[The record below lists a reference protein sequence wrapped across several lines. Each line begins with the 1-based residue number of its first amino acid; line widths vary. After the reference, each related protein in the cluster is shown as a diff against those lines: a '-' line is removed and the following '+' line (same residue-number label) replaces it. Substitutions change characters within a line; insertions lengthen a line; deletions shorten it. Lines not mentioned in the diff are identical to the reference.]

1 MAVHSK
7 NKQLQQVEIAI
18 SVEKQP
24 YLLDFV
30 PCLCQIGANAK
41 FSQCAI
47 GLTKKEFLLYSDMG
61 PNRIMDNVYFYN
73 AFATLPIADVVTL
86 VKSEMRRNEELR
98 NYTRL
103 DIFMKDINQS
113 KILYFTKNDRN
124 KLFRFLKTAKQQKIK
139 LVNNVVDYSLGSR

>member
-1 MAVHSK
+1 MAVHAK

-30 PCLCQIGANAK
+30 PCLCQIEANAK

-47 GLTKKEFLLYSDMG
+47 GITKKEFLLYSDMG
-61 PNRIMDNVYFYN
+61 PNRVMDNVYFYN

>member
-1 MAVHSK
+1 MAVHAK

-30 PCLCQIGANAK
+30 PCLCQIEANAK

-47 GLTKKEFLLYSDMG
+47 GITKKEFLLYSDMG
-61 PNRIMDNVYFYN
+61 PNRVMDNVYFYD
-73 AFATLPIADVVTL
+73 AFATLPIADVVAL

-139 LVNNVVDYSLGSR
+139 LVNNIVDYSLGSR

>member
-1 MAVHSK
+1 MAVHAK

-30 PCLCQIGANAK
+30 PCLCQIEANAK

-47 GLTKKEFLLYSDMG
+47 GITKKEFLLYSDMG

>member
-24 YLLDFV
+24 YLLDFI
-30 PCLCQIGANAK
+30 PCLCQIEANAK

>member
-1 MAVHSK
+1 MAVHAK

-30 PCLCQIGANAK
+30 PCLCQIEANAK

-47 GLTKKEFLLYSDMG
+47 GITKKEFLLYSDMG
-61 PNRIMDNVYFYN
+61 PNRVMDNVYFYN

-139 LVNNVVDYSLGSR
+139 LVNNIVDYSLGSR

>member
-1 MAVHSK
+1 MAVHAK

-30 PCLCQIGANAK
+30 PCLCQIEANAK

-47 GLTKKEFLLYSDMG
+47 GITKKEFLLYSDMG
-61 PNRIMDNVYFYN
+61 PNRVMDNVYFYN

-103 DIFMKDINQS
+103 DIFMKDINES

>member
-30 PCLCQIGANAK
+30 PCLCQIEANAK

-47 GLTKKEFLLYSDMG
+47 GITKQELLLYSDMK

-73 AFATLPIADVVTL
+73 AFVTLSLKEVVTL
-86 VKSEMRRNEELR
+86 VKSDIRRNEELR
-98 NYTRL
+98 KYTRL
-103 DIFMKDINQS
+103 DIFMRDVSQS
-113 KILYFTKNDRN
+113 KILYFLNTDKP
-124 KLFRFLKTAKQQKIK
+124 KLLRFLKTAKQLKVKIVK
-139 LVNNVVDYSLGSR
+139 NIVDYSLGSC

>member
-30 PCLCQIGANAK
+30 PCLCQIEANAK

>member
-1 MAVHSK
+1 MAVHTK

-30 PCLCQIGANAK
+30 PCLCQIEANAK

-47 GLTKKEFLLYSDMG
+47 GITKQEFLLYSDMG
-61 PNRIMDNVYFYN
+61 PNRVMDNVYFYN

-139 LVNNVVDYSLGSR
+139 LVNNVVDYSLGSC

>member
-1 MAVHSK
+1 MAVHTK

-24 YLLDFV
+24 YLLDFI
-30 PCLCQIGANAK
+30 PCLCQIEENAK

-47 GLTKKEFLLYSDMG
+47 GITKKEFLLYSDMG

-73 AFATLPIADVVTL
+73 AFATLPISDVVTL

-103 DIFMKDINQS
+103 DIFMKEISQS
-113 KILYFTKNDRN
+113 KILYFKKNDRN
-124 KLFRFLKTAKQQKIK
+124 KLLRFLKTAKQQKIK